1 MTPTTNNPL
10 FDRDEMIRLSREGLE
25 NSLKFYTT
33 LTENVTKIADMQR
46 EAYNETAKKQIEMVN
61 KAYEDYQKNT
71 RVVMHHFEN
80 VWRQVIEQ
88 AAPKAKAAE

>member
-1 MTPTTNNPL
+1 MNPTNPTPL

-25 NSLKFYTT
+25 NAMKFYTT
-33 LTENVTKIADMQR
+33 LTENITKIADMQR
-46 EAYNETAKKQIEMVN
+46 DAYNDTAKKQIEMVN

-88 AAPKAKAAE
+88 ASPKAKAAE